1 MIKQSEL
8 KTYAELMKTR
18 FMEDPGVIFQVK
30 DLDRAELL
38 IKAQFEGQIEAF
50 MEAHAVQVLEDG
62 KGLLIGYL
70 TRDLPEDR
78 LMNMMQQSSQKL
90 LALANQKEL
99 QVLQDRSISQG
110 QIIPQSWHTAYCDG
124 AVYHLLIIA
133 TDASSK
139 GTGAFRKLITPVL
152 EKCAANKEPVVL
164 ETFNPD
170 NLPIYEHF
178 GFNLME
184 SHTSEDMGLTCY
196 CMMRS

>member
-1 MIKQSEL
+1 MLKESEL

-18 FMEDPGVIFQVK
+18 FLEDPGVIFQVK

-50 MEAHAVQVLEDG
+50 MEENAVQVQADG
-62 KGLLIGYL
+62 KGLLIGYS

-78 LMNMMQQSSQKL
+78 LMNVMQQSSQKL
-90 LALANQKEL
+90 LAVVNQEEL
-99 QVLQDRSISQG
+99 QVLQDRAVRQA
-110 QIIPQSWHTAYCDG
+110 QIIPQNWHTAYVDG

-133 TDASSK
+133 TDESVK
-139 GTGAFRKLITPVL
+139 GTGVFRKLITPVL
-152 EKCAANKEPVVL
+152 EKCEANKEPIVL

-184 SHTSEDMGLTCY
+184 SHTSDDMGLTCY
-196 CMMRS
+196 CMMR

>member
-1 MIKQSEL
+1 MLKESEL

-18 FMEDPGVIFQVK
+18 FLEDPGVIFQVK

-50 MEAHAVQVLEDG
+50 MEENAVQVQADG
-62 KGLLIGYL
+62 KGLLIGYS

-78 LMNMMQQSSQKL
+78 LMNVMQQSSQKL
-90 LALANQKEL
+90 LAVVNQEEL
-99 QVLQDRSISQG
+99 QVLQDRAVRQA
-110 QIIPQSWHTAYCDG
+110 QIIPQNWHTAYGDG

-133 TDASSK
+133 TDESVK
-139 GTGAFRKLITPVL
+139 GTGVFRKLITPVL
-152 EKCAANKEPVVL
+152 EKCETNKEPIVL

-184 SHTSEDMGLTCY
+184 SHTSDDMGLTCY
-196 CMMRS
+196 CMMR

>member
-1 MIKQSEL
+1 MLKESEL

-18 FMEDPGVIFQVK
+18 FLEDPGVIFQVK

-50 MEAHAVQVLEDG
+50 MEENAVQVQADG
-62 KGLLIGYL
+62 KGLLIGYS

-78 LMNMMQQSSQKL
+78 LMNVMQQSSQKL
-90 LALANQKEL
+90 LAVVNQEEL
-99 QVLQDRSISQG
+99 QVLQDRAVRQA
-110 QIIPQSWHTAYCDG
+110 QIIPQNWHTAYVDG

-133 TDASSK
+133 TDESVK
-139 GTGAFRKLITPVL
+139 GTGVFRKLITPVL
-152 EKCAANKEPVVL
+152 EKCEANKESIVL

-184 SHTSEDMGLTCY
+184 SHTSDDMGLTCY
-196 CMMRS
+196 CMMR

>member
-1 MIKQSEL
+1 MLKESEL
-8 KTYAELMKTR
+8 RTYVELMKTR
-18 FMEDPGVIFQVK
+18 FLEDPGVIFQVK

-50 MEAHAVQVLEDG
+50 MEENAVQVQADG
-62 KGLLIGYL
+62 KGLLIGYS

-78 LMNMMQQSSQKL
+78 LMNVMQQSSQKL
-90 LALANQKEL
+90 LAVVNQEEL
-99 QVLQDRSISQG
+99 QVLQDRAVRQA
-110 QIIPQSWHTAYCDG
+110 QIIPQNWHTAYVDG

-133 TDASSK
+133 TDESVK
-139 GTGAFRKLITPVL
+139 GTGVFRKLITPVL
-152 EKCAANKEPVVL
+152 EKCEASKEPIVL

-184 SHTSEDMGLTCY
+184 SHTSDDMGLTCY
-196 CMMRS
+196 CMMR

>member
-1 MIKQSEL
+1 MLKESEL
-8 KTYAELMKTR
+8 RTYVELMKTR
-18 FMEDPGVIFQVK
+18 FLEDPGVIFQVK

-50 MEAHAVQVLEDG
+50 MEENAVQVQADG
-62 KGLLIGYL
+62 KGLLIGYS

-78 LMNMMQQSSQKL
+78 LMNVMQQSSQKL
-90 LALANQKEL
+90 LAVVNQEEL
-99 QVLQDRSISQG
+99 QVLQDRAVRQA
-110 QIIPQSWHTAYCDG
+110 QIIPQNWHTAYVDG

-133 TDASSK
+133 TDESVK
-139 GTGAFRKLITPVL
+139 GTGVFRKLITPVL
-152 EKCAANKEPVVL
+152 EKCEANKEPIVL

-184 SHTSEDMGLTCY
+184 SHTSDDMGLTCY
-196 CMMRS
+196 CMMR

>member
-1 MIKQSEL
+1 MLKESEL
-8 KTYAELMKTR
+8 RTYVELMKTR
-18 FMEDPGVIFQVK
+18 FLEDPGVIFQVK

-50 MEAHAVQVLEDG
+50 MEENAVQVQADG
-62 KGLLIGYL
+62 KGLLIGYS

-78 LMNMMQQSSQKL
+78 LMNVMQQSSQKL
-90 LALANQKEL
+90 LAVVNQEEL
-99 QVLQDRSISQG
+99 QVLQDRAVRQA
-110 QIIPQSWHTAYCDG
+110 QIIPQNWHTAYVDG

-133 TDASSK
+133 TDESVK
-139 GTGAFRKLITPVL
+139 GTGVFRKLITPVL
-152 EKCAANKEPVVL
+152 EKCETNKEPIVL

-184 SHTSEDMGLTCY
+184 SHTSDDMGLTCY
-196 CMMRS
+196 CMMR

>member
-50 MEAHAVQVLEDG
+50 MVENAVQVLADG
-62 KGLLIGYL
+62 KGLLIGYS
-70 TRDLPEDR
+70 TRELPEDR
-78 LMNMMQQSSQKL
+78 LMNVMQQSSQKL
-90 LALANQKEL
+90 LALANQEEL
-99 QVLQDRSISQG
+99 QVLQDRAICQA
-110 QIIPQSWHTAYCDG
+110 QIIPQNWHTTHGEG

-133 TDASSK
+133 TDASAK
-139 GTGAFRKLITPVL
+139 GTGAFRELITPVL

-184 SHTSEDMGLTCY
+184 SHTSDDMGLTCY